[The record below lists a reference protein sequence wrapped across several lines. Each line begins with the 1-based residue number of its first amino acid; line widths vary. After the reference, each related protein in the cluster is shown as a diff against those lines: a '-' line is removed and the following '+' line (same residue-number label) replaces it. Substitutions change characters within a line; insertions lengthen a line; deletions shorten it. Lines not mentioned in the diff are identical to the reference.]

1 MRIDCQ
7 ETQGRGVGR
16 AATAGVVILM
26 IAVLGPATLHAQA
39 PLPMTA
45 MVAGKPDAAPVEP
58 DTHAVRLLVGR
69 STLVDVGTSI
79 ARVSL
84 TSADVA
90 DALVTAPNQLLVNGK
105 IPGTISMFVWD
116 RGGAIRRYEVI
127 VQRDLARLA
136 EQFKQLFPGET
147 IDVQSNGRNV
157 VLSGSVS
164 SKDVAEKAINVAAG
178 YVEKKDEVVTLL
190 QIAEGAAS
198 NQVLLRVRF
207 A

>member
-7 ETQGRGVGR
+7 GSQGSQVRGVGR
-16 AATAGVVILM
+16 AAKAGTVILV
-26 IAVLGPATLHAQA
+26 IAVLSPATLHAQA

-45 MVAGKPDAAPVEP
+45 MVAAKPDAAVVEP
-58 DTHAVRLLVGR
+58 DAHAVRLLVGR

-136 EQFKQLFPGET
+136 EQLSSCFPEKRSTYRATAET
-147 IDVQSNGRNV
+147 W
-157 VLSGSVS
+157 S
-164 SKDVAEKAINVAAG
+164 SRAACRARTWPRRPSTSPP
-178 YVEKKDEVVTLL
+178 VMSRRKMKW
-190 QIAEGAAS
+190 
-198 NQVLLRVRF
+198 
-207 A
+207 